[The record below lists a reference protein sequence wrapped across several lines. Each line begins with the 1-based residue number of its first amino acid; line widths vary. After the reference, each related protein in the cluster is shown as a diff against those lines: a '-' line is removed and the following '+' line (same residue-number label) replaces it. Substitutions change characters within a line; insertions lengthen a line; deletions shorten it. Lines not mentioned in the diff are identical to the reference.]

1 MAGGRSEGEYSCGN
15 TAYSFT
21 RETTPDS
28 TDAILTHGM
37 FFNDSMIGHWWFME
51 PFKHAN
57 TRFGVLRLRTCISV
71 FLPAGRGLDQSA

>member
-1 MAGGRSEGEYSCGN
+1 MAGGRSESGYSCGS
-15 TAYSFT
+15 TAYSLLGKRRPTALMLSFHM
-21 RETTPDS
+21 E
-28 TDAILTHGM
+28 M

-57 TRFGVLRLRTCISV
+57 TRFGVLRLRMCISV